1 LKFFDLRA
9 FSNLNMVITF
19 GIIVVSNILVALVA
33 GYYLDKWTFNN
44 KLLLIVFV
52 FLGVASGLYNGIRY
66 LLKEVDR
73 LERTERKRKAVHDRD
88 SDNHAD

>member
-1 LKFFDLRA
+1 MKFFDPKA
-9 FSNLNMVITF
+9 FSSWNTVITF
-19 GIIVVSNILVALVA
+19 GIIVISNILVALFA

-52 FLGVASGLYNGIRY
+52 FLGIASGLYNGIKY

-73 LERTERKRKAVHDRD
+73 LERTERKRKEIHD
-88 SDNHAD
+88 SNNANHSG